1 MAAEHHTRKLEIY
14 RALFILNKAFS
25 RLHNNLGQLIAAQT
39 VQPEY
44 AVVWQ
49 DRLDETQAEINR
61 RLTGILN
68 EQESADTRRIGQIN
82 EQREESVRRK
92 KTKRR

>member
-1 MAAEHHTRKLEIY
+1 MAEKHDNRKLVVY
-14 RALFILNKAFS
+14 RSLFKLNKAFEK
-25 RLHNNLGQLIAAQT
+25 LHNNLRQLIAAQT

-49 DRLDETQAEINR
+49 DRLDEIQGEINR

-68 EQESADTRRIGQIN
+68 EQESADTRRLGQIN